1 MTAEPDATQTL
12 GYLEGRITE
21 QSAMLQQLHTDMT
34 VGFQQLRAESQQL
47 RADMTAGFQQL
58 RAESQQLRAD
68 MTAESQQLR
77 ADMTAES
84 QQLRAE
90 SQQLRADMTTGLQQ
104 VNSRIDRVLLTGWII
119 GGAIIAS
126 QIGLVAT
133 LIVRGG

>member
-34 VGFQQLRAESQQL
+34 AGFQQLRAESQQL
-47 RADMTAGFQQL
+47 RADMTAGF
-58 RAESQQLRAD
+58 
-68 MTAESQQLR
+68 
-77 ADMTAES
+77 

>member
-34 VGFQQLRAESQQL
+34 AGFQQLRAESQQL

-58 RAESQQLRAD
+58 R
-68 MTAESQQLR
+68 AESQQLR